1 MEASTS
7 VKSAVTAAQVM
18 TREVLTVE
26 ADWPVE
32 RLVEFLTNHSI
43 SGAPVV
49 SAARKPIGVVSLTDI
64 ARNGALGEHRT
75 SETHGF
81 YRNELSSKVA
91 RDEMRG
97 LHVETESTTT
107 VGDIMTP
114 LVFSVAEDATVQEV
128 AAAMITGRIHRV
140 FVTRAG
146 ALVGIIS
153 AMDLLPLVR
162 DM

>member
-1 MEASTS
+1 MQPSTPTRG
-7 VKSAVTAAQVM
+7 AVTAAHVM
-18 TREVLTVE
+18 TREVLAVG
-26 ADWPVE
+26 ADWSVE

-49 SAARKPIGVVSLTDI
+49 SSARKPIGVVSLTDV
-64 ARNGALGEHRT
+64 ARNGGLGEHG
-75 SETHGF
+75 SADAHGF
-81 YRNELSSKVA
+81 YKNELSSLLA

-97 LHVETESTTT
+97 LHVDAESSTT

-114 LVFSVAEDATVQEV
+114 LVFSVEEGAPVQEV
-128 AAAMITGRIHRV
+128 AEAMITGRIHRV

-146 ALVGIIS
+146 VLIGVVS

>member
-1 MEASTS
+1 MKPSTS
-7 VKSAVTAAQVM
+7 TNGAVTAAQVM
-18 TREVLTVE
+18 TREVLTVG
-26 ADWPVE
+26 ADWPIE

-49 SAARKPIGVVSLTDI
+49 SDARKPIGVISLTDV
-64 ARNGALGEHRT
+64 ARNGGLGEHG
-75 SETHGF
+75 SAEVHGF
-81 YRNELSSKVA
+81 YRNELSSLVA

-97 LHVETESTTT
+97 LHVDAESTTT
-107 VGDIMTP
+107 VKDIMTP

-128 AAAMITGRIHRV
+128 AEAMITGRIHRV
-140 FVTRAG
+140 FVTREG

>member
-1 MEASTS
+1 
-7 VKSAVTAAQVM
+7 
-18 TREVLTVE
+18 
-26 ADWPVE
+26 
-32 RLVEFLTNHSI
+32 
-43 SGAPVV
+43 
-49 SAARKPIGVVSLTDI
+49 
-64 ARNGALGEHRT
+64 
-75 SETHGF
+75 
-81 YRNELSSKVA
+81 
-91 RDEMRG
+91 
-97 LHVETESTTT
+97 